1 MREKSSISFNLSNNL
16 LNFIFQNSGT
26 SSEMKK
32 SSASVLKSV
41 GGDSGKLLVYS
52 EPNYQ
57 GEEHTF
63 KDTAGKINET
73 PWKGKSVK
81 SLIVQGNP
89 WLFYPDELCKVS
101 YGYTICTSN

>member
-1 MREKSSISFNLSNNL
+1 
-16 LNFIFQNSGT
+16 
-26 SSEMKK
+26 MKK

-41 GGDSGKLLVYS
+41 GGDSGKLIVYS

-89 WLFYPDELCKVS
+89 WLFYPEELCKVS
-101 YGYTICTSN
+101 YGYTTCTSVFRRQSKTGAFMTLILQFAGRR